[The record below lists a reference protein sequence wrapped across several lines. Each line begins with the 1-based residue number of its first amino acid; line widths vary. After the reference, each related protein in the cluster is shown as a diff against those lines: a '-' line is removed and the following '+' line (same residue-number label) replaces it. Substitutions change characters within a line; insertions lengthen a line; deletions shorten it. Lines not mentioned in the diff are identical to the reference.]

1 MSDARETDKLL
12 VDQIRKGNAPAWTT
26 LIKRYE
32 GRLLAFCDSRIRN
45 RAASEDIVQETFV
58 GFLTSLPN
66 YDCKRALE
74 SYLFS
79 ICAHKLTDYLRREGR
94 RPKIP
99 LETKSDGE
107 YVEMQLTGGIR
118 GPSTIIRSQERRH
131 IEEEAMTAALAQ
143 QIDRCRK
150 RKDWN
155 KLKCLELLI
164 VRGKPNKEIAERLG
178 LTQQQVANYKSDFII
193 QLRKAMKKQK
203 LPADVFPELADS

>member
-1 MSDARETDKLL
+1 MTDARETDKLL
-12 VDQIRKGNAPAWTT
+12 VAQIRKGNAPAWTT

-32 GRLLAFCDSRIRN
+32 GRLLAFCESRIRN

-107 YVEMQLTGGIR
+107 YVEMQLTAGMR
-118 GPSTIIRSQERRH
+118 GPSTIVRSQERRH
-131 IEEEAMTAALAQ
+131 IEEEAITAALAQ
-143 QIDRCRK
+143 QIVRCRK
-150 RKDWN
+150 RKDWT

-193 QLRKAMKKQK
+193 QLRKALKKQK
-203 LPADVFPELADS
+203 LPPEIFPELADN